1 MNKSVSINSEH
12 KKKIL
17 KLFRNILRERL
28 GLPTENR
35 REYILIKTRQE
46 FRKAKNETDPKK
58 LRGLTIIGNTQL
70 DTVIVQAKHLSSI
83 LDREPTQYEQ
93 RNNLS
98 YEEYKKD
105 KSTEND
111 KTLKIFPEFLN
122 KKKIKI
128 KKNPEDDIN

>member
-1 MNKSVSINSEH
+1 MSKSVRINTEH
-12 KKKIL
+12 TKKIL
-17 KLFRNILRERL
+17 KLFRNLLRERL

-58 LRGLTIIGNTQL
+58 LRSLTIIGNTQL

-83 LDREPTQYEQ
+83 LEREPTEFEQ

-98 YEEYKKD
+98 YEEFKKD
-105 KSTEND
+105 KSTDNH
-111 KTLKIFPEFLN
+111 KTFLTTPDF
-122 KKKIKI
+122 KKRIKTI
-128 KKNPEDDIN
+128 RNIEDDIN

>member
-1 MNKSVSINSEH
+1 MNKSVSINTEH

-70 DTVIVQAKHLSSI
+70 DTVIIQAKHLSSI
-83 LDREPTQYEQ
+83 LEREPTEFEQ
-93 RNNLS
+93 RNKLS
-98 YEEYKKD
+98 FNEFKKD
-105 KSTEND
+105 KTTNID
-111 KTLKIFPEFLN
+111 KTLIINPEFKN
-122 KKKIKI
+122 KKKKKIKI
-128 KKNPEDDIN
+128 PEDDIN